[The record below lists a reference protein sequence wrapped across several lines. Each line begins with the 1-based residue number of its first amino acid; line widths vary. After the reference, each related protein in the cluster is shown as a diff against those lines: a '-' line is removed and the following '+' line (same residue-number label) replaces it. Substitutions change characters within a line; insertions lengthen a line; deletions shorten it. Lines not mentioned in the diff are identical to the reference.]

1 LTSLKAELQR
11 SLKAELQL
19 MLTPSPHAD
28 VEGPS
33 LEAYLLGTVDYEA
46 CLALQDRL
54 VYEASGRGDGQ
65 ITLLLCEH
73 LAIVTVGRR
82 GSWGH
87 IELDRRELASRQL
100 TVRWVNHGGGCM
112 VHLPG
117 QLAVYP
123 IVPLALHGFS
133 LGEYLGRLQNGMVAA
148 LAELGVATQTREDDF
163 GVWGRTG
170 QLAAVAVAVRRG
182 VAYHGAIVNV
192 CPAMELFRH
201 VRTDPVGG
209 TPMSSLAAE
218 RQQPLKMTRVRETV
232 LRHMIEA
239 LGCRRHHIHAG
250 HTLWRQQTER
260 RAESGERR
268 AR

>member
-1 LTSLKAELQR
+1 
-11 SLKAELQL
+11 
-19 MLTPSPHAD
+19 MLTPLPHAD
-28 VEGPS
+28 LDSPS

-54 VYEASGRGDGQ
+54 VYESSGRGNGQ
-65 ITLLLCEH
+65 ITLLVCEH
-73 LAIVTVGRR
+73 SAIVTVGRR

-87 IELDRRELASRQL
+87 IDLDRRELASRQL

-117 QLAVYP
+117 QLAIYP
-123 IVPLALHGFS
+123 IVPLHWHRLT
-133 LGEYLGRLQNGMVAA
+133 LGEYLGRLQSGMVAA
-148 LAELGVATQTREDDF
+148 LAELGVATQTRGDDF

-170 QLAAVAVAVRRG
+170 QLAAVAVAVRRWIT
-182 VAYHGAIVNV
+182 YHGVLLNV
-192 CPAMELFRH
+192 CPAMELFRR

-239 LGCRRHHIHAG
+239 LGCRRHHVYAG
-250 HTLWRQQTER
+250 HALWRQLRPQRSRT
-260 RAESGERR
+260 ASHVG
-268 AR
+268 